1 VPLRRALL
9 GLTPL
14 LALAACAELAPLRE
28 PPALESDD
36 PLRGVTTRAEALAR
50 LGPPADVRAGD
61 TGDLLVYRVPRVVD
75 VNPNRLSGERP
86 GAVRYELY
94 LLQLD
99 PDGKIVRTTIQ
110 PE

>member
-1 VPLRRALL
+1 VLLRRALL
-9 GLTPL
+9 GLTAL
-14 LALAACAELAPLRE
+14 LALAGCAELAPLRE

-61 TGDLLVYRVPRVVD
+61 AGELLVYRLPRVID
-75 VNPNRLSGERP
+75 RTPNRLNMEGS
-86 GAVRYELY
+86 VRYELY

-99 PDGKIVRTTIQ
+99 PDGKIIRTTVQ